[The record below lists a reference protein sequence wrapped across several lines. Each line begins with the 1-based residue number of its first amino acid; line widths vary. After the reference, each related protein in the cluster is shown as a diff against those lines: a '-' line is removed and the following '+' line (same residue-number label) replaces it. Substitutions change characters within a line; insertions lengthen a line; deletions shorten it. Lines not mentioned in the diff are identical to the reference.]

1 MTFEAKRWRYRRSA
15 AVPFNDRQDS
25 GLPTGSEIEALSGIE
40 DALDSALAGRGVL
53 VGLITTNNVREFV
66 IYTGSGDWIPQFH
79 QDMQATVATHEIQMM
94 AKRDPQW
101 DVYRSFVQN

>member
-1 MTFEAKRWRYRRSA
+1 
-15 AVPFNDRQDS
+15 
-25 GLPTGSEIEALSGIE
+25 
-40 DALDSALAGRGVL
+40 VL
-53 VGLITTNNVREFV
+53 V

-79 QDMQATVATHEIQMM
+79 QDMRATVATHEIQMM